1 MYLSFYRLR
10 SAKVL
15 LIGLG
20 GFGAEI
26 AKNVILAGVKTIT
39 LLDHRNVT
47 IEDTCSQFFIPN
59 DQIGKNVCKLFIDPF
74 DIIIPFFYM
83 TLCIHRKQKH
93 LYKEL
98 RI

>member
-1 MYLSFYRLR
+1 MILKKCFFFFNQFLLLILEINHKCTFYRLR

-26 AKNVILAGVKTIT
+26 AKNVILAGVKSIT

-59 DQIGKNVCKLFIDPF
+59 DQIGKNVCK
-74 DIIIPFFYM
+74 FFY
-83 TLCIHRKQKH
+83 
-93 LYKEL
+93 
-98 RI
+98 